1 MSNKKSYD
9 KPELGCKPYYIASGD
24 RVSELA
30 QAIDRNS
37 ENIDV
42 EYQHI
47 EEWAK
52 EIIAHCRIAKD
63 FDEVEE

>member
-1 MSNKKSYD
+1 MAALS
-9 KPELGCKPYYIASGD
+9 
-24 RVSELA
+24 SE
-30 QAIDRNS
+30 IIIKS

-63 FDEVEE
+63 FDVE

>member
-1 MSNKKSYD
+1 MRKTND
-9 KPELGCKPYYIASGD
+9 KPELGCKPYYIASRD

-42 EYQHI
+42 EYNKI
-47 EEWAK
+47 EMWAT
-52 EIIAHCRIAKD
+52 EIIAHCRLAKD
-63 FDEVEE
+63 FDEVFNP